1 MRQEIFSWL
10 RYVIPMS
17 RDSSSDTAIDWQCFS
32 YLTVDKAAVYR
43 TIIQVFADA
52 KSEFTLHL
60 RPAQVRES
68 LHAHDW
74 VLEADEVEAAL
85 QQLESWGNLQSY
97 QDRSDAPS
105 LVEFYRKSLLYQMT
119 AAGEAAY
126 ASTLTFT
133 ERLQQQAKLD
143 ARALDRIGEG
153 AGQLERLVLNVRDN
167 SASFDSVVVLT
178 TVRSI
183 CQDTDELTS
192 RAQSFFRWLHEQTES
207 ERADLEAFLQYKE
220 QLIDYLRQ
228 FIGELIARGAEIAK
242 RLSTIGEEEFSKIA
256 QITAMEEAGDPRA
269 GQEERHALQIEAGQA
284 KWRQRLLGVRGWFS
298 RSSGSAA
305 QLEQLRSAAR
315 AAIPRL
321 LQLAKQMN
329 DRETGKSDRVA
340 DLRRL
345 AVSFL
350 HCQDDGQAHRLYR
363 EAFALCPARHLRIDQ
378 ATIDDR
384 DQNPVSAETRWL
396 DAAPVEFSPQLR
408 STGREGAAS
417 ASRKVVDRSI
427 ALSAARR
434 RLETGAGRED
444 SSRETM
450 IALGKRRLSEIE
462 NLDSDAFRLL
472 MDLIEL
478 AVVDHRTTATSR
490 DGSLRISVEGLSDDP
505 HCIASVATKAGS
517 VMLRDMWIE
526 VQRAR

>member
-1 MRQEIFSWL
+1 M
-10 RYVIPMS
+10 PD
-17 RDSSSDTAIDWQCFS
+17 DSPSDSAIDWQCFS

-43 TIIQVFADA
+43 AIIQVFADA
-52 KSEFTLHL
+52 KAEFTLHL
-60 RPAQVRES
+60 RPGQVRES
-68 LHAHDW
+68 LQDDDW

-85 QQLESWGNLQSY
+85 QQLECWGNLQSY

-105 LVEFYRKSLLYQMT
+105 LVDFYRKSLLYQMT
-119 AAGEAAY
+119 AAGEAAF

-133 ERLQQQAKLD
+133 ARLQQQAKLD

-153 AGQLERLVLNVRDN
+153 AGQLERLARSIRDDL
-167 SASFDSVVVLT
+167 ASVDSVVVLT

-183 CQDTDELTS
+183 CQDADELTS

-207 ERADLEAFLQYKE
+207 ERADLVSFLQYKE
-220 QLIDYLRQ
+220 QLIEYLRQ
-228 FIGELIARGAEIAK
+228 FVSELITRGAEIAR
-242 RLSTIGEEEFSKIA
+242 RLGTIRDDEYRELAHIVA
-256 QITAMEEAGDPRA
+256 VEEAGDPRA
-269 GQEERHALQIEAGQA
+269 GEEERHALQIDAEQV
-284 KWRQRLLGVRGWFS
+284 KWRQRLLGLRGWFS
-298 RSSGSAA
+298 RSGGSAA

-321 LQLAKQMN
+321 LQLAAQMN

-350 HCQDDGQAHRLYR
+350 RCQDEGQAHRLYR
-363 EAFALCPARHLRIDQ
+363 EAFAICPARHLRIDQ

-396 DAAPVEFSPQLR
+396 DAAPIEFAAQLR

-417 ASRKVVDRSI
+417 ASRKVVDRST
-427 ALSAARR
+427 ALATARR
-434 RLETGAGRED
+434 RLETDAGRED
-444 SSRETM
+444 SSRETL
-450 IALGKRRLSEIE
+450 IALGKRRLSEVGT
-462 NLDSDAFRLL
+462 LDSDSFRLL
-472 MDLIEL
+472 MDLLEL
-478 AVVDHRTTATSR
+478 AIVDRRATAASR
-490 DGSLRISVEGLSDDP
+490 DGSIGISVEPLRNDGP
-505 HCIASVATKAGS
+505 GIATVATKAGS

>member
-1 MRQEIFSWL
+1 M
-10 RYVIPMS
+10 PN
-17 RDSSSDTAIDWQCFS
+17 DSSTDRAIDWQCFS

-52 KSEFTLHL
+52 KAEFTLHL

-68 LHAHDW
+68 LHAHEW
-74 VLEADEVEAAL
+74 ALEADEVEAAL

-105 LVEFYRKSLLYQMT
+105 LVDFYRKSLLYQMT

-153 AGQLERLVLNVRDN
+153 AGQLERLARDVRED
-167 SASFDSVVVLT
+167 SASADSVVVLT
-178 TVRSI
+178 TIRSI
-183 CQDTDELTS
+183 CHDTDELTS

-207 ERADLEAFLQYKE
+207 ERADLESFLQYKE

-228 FIGELIARGAEIAK
+228 FVSELITRGAEIAS
-242 RLSTIGEEEFSKIA
+242 RLSTIREDEYKELARIA
-256 QITAMEEAGDPRA
+256 AVEEAGDPRA
-269 GQEERHALQIEAGQA
+269 GEEERHALQIDAEQA
-284 KWRQRLLGVRGWFS
+284 KWQQRLLGLRGWFS
-298 RSSGSAA
+298 RSGGSGA

-321 LQLAKQMN
+321 LQLAAQMN

-350 HCQDDGQAHRLYR
+350 RCQDDGQAHRLYR
-363 EAFALCPARHLRIDQ
+363 EAFALSPARHLRIDQ
-378 ATIDDR
+378 STIDDR
-384 DQNPVSAETRWL
+384 DQNPITPETRWL
-396 DAAPVEFSPQLR
+396 DASSIKFSPQLR
-408 STGREGAAS
+408 STGRTGAAS
-417 ASRKVVDRSI
+417 ASRKVVDRSK
-427 ALSAARR
+427 ALAAARR
-434 RLETGAGRED
+434 RLETDVGRED
-444 SSRETM
+444 SSRETL
-450 IALGKRRLSEIE
+450 IALGKRRLSEVGE
-462 NLDSDAFRLL
+462 LDADAFRLL
-472 MDLIEL
+472 MELIEL
-478 AVVDHRTTATSR
+478 AIVEQRATVTSR
-490 DGSLRISVEGLSDDP
+490 DGSVGISVEALHDEGP
-505 HCIASVATKAGS
+505 RVATVATEAGN
-517 VMLRDMWIE
+517 VMMRDMWIE
-526 VQRAR
+526 VQRGR

>member
-1 MRQEIFSWL
+1 
-10 RYVIPMS
+10 MS
-17 RDSSSDTAIDWQCFS
+17 NDSLSETVIDWQCFS
-32 YLTVDKAAVYR
+32 YLTADKAAVYR
-43 TIIQVFADA
+43 AIIQVFASA
-52 KSEFTLHL
+52 KAEFKLHL
-60 RPAQVRES
+60 RPVQVQES
-68 LHAHDW
+68 LHELHGM
-74 VLEADEVEAAL
+74 LESDEVEVAL

-153 AGQLERLVLNVRDN
+153 AGQLERLVHHLRDK
-167 SASFDSVVVLT
+167 SMPIDSVVVLT

-207 ERADLEAFLQYKE
+207 ERADLAAFLQYKE
-220 QLIDYLRQ
+220 QLIEYLRQ
-228 FIGELIARGAEIAK
+228 FISELITRGAEIAK
-242 RLSTIGEEEFSKIA
+242 RLNTIRDEEYNQLA
-256 QITAMEEAGDPRA
+256 QIAAVEEAGDPRA
-269 GQEERHALQIEAGQA
+269 GQEDRHILQIDTARA
-284 KWRQRLLGVRGWFS
+284 KWRQRLLGLRGWFS
-298 RSSGSAA
+298 RSGGSAA

-340 DLRRL
+340 DLRKL

-350 HCQDDGQAHRLYR
+350 RCENDGQAHRLYR

-378 ATIDDR
+378 TTIDDR
-384 DQNPVSAETRWL
+384 DQNSISADTRWL
-396 DAAPVEFSPQLR
+396 DAKPVIFSPQLR
-408 STGREGAAS
+408 NTGREGVAS
-417 ASRKVVDRSI
+417 ATRKVVDRSK
-427 ALSAARR
+427 ALAAARR
-434 RLETGAGRED
+434 RLATDTGRED
-444 SSRETM
+444 SSREIL
-450 IALGKRRLSEIE
+450 IALGKRRISEIGE
-462 NLDSDAFRLL
+462 LETDAFRLL

-478 AVVDHRTTATSR
+478 VVVDYRARATSR
-490 DGSLRISVEGLSDDP
+490 DGSISICVEAL
-505 HCIASVATKAGS
+505 HEAEQIIASVATEGGH
-517 VMLRDMWIE
+517 VMLHDMWIE
-526 VQRAR
+526 VQRVR

>member
-1 MRQEIFSWL
+1 MPCDTST
-10 RYVIPMS
+10 
-17 RDSSSDTAIDWQCFS
+17 DTAIDWRCFS
-32 YLTVDKAAVYR
+32 YLTVDKAEAYR
-43 TIIQVFADA
+43 AIIQVFADA
-52 KSEFTLHL
+52 KAQFTLHL

-68 LHAHDW
+68 LYVRDW
-74 VLEADEVEAAL
+74 VLEVDEVEAAL

-153 AGQLERLVLNVRDN
+153 AGQLERLARSVRDDLE
-167 SASFDSVVVLT
+167 FIDSVVVLT

-207 ERADLEAFLQYKE
+207 ERADLESFLRYKE

-228 FIGELIARGAEIAK
+228 FISELITRGAEIAK
-242 RLSTIGEEEFSKIA
+242 RLGAIREKEYDKIA
-256 QITAMEEAGDPRA
+256 QIAAMEEAGDPRA
-269 GQEERHALQIEAGQA
+269 GQEERHALQIDAGQT
-284 KWRQRLLGVRGWFS
+284 KWRQRLLGLRGWFS
-298 RSSGSAA
+298 RSGGSAA

-350 HCQDDGQAHRLYR
+350 RCQDDAQAHRLYR

-378 ATIDDR
+378 ATIDNR
-384 DQNPVSAETRWL
+384 DQNPISAETRWL

-427 ALSAARR
+427 ALSAASR

-444 SSRETM
+444 SSRETL
-450 IALGKRRLSEIE
+450 IALGKRRLSEIGE
-462 NLDSDAFRLL
+462 LDSDAFRLL

-478 AVVDHRTTATSR
+478 AVVDHRATATSR
-490 DGSLRISVEGLSDDP
+490 DGSIAISVEALDDEG
-505 HCIASVATKAGS
+505 HCVASLATNAGS
-517 VMLRDMWIE
+517 VMLSDMWIE

>member
-1 MRQEIFSWL
+1 MPNR
-10 RYVIPMS
+10 
-17 RDSSSDTAIDWQCFS
+17 SSSNTAIDWQCFS

-43 TIIQVFADA
+43 AIIQVFADA
-52 KSEFTLHL
+52 KAEFMLHL

-68 LHAHDW
+68 LHAHDR

-119 AAGEAAY
+119 AVGEAAY

-153 AGQLERLVLNVRDN
+153 AGQLERLARNVREDL
-167 SASFDSVVVLT
+167 ASVDSGVVLT

-207 ERADLEAFLQYKE
+207 ERANLESFLQYKE

-228 FIGELIARGAEIAK
+228 FISELITRGAEIAK
-242 RLSTIGEEEFSKIA
+242 RLSTIRDEEYKKLA
-256 QITAMEEAGDPRA
+256 QIAAVEDAGDPRA
-269 GQEERHALQIEAGQA
+269 GQEERHALQIDAGQT
-284 KWRQRLLGVRGWFS
+284 KWRQRLLGLRGWFS
-298 RSSGSAA
+298 RSGGSAA

-350 HCQDDGQAHRLYR
+350 RCQDDGQAHRLYR

-384 DQNPVSAETRWL
+384 DQHPVSAEIRWL
-396 DAAPVEFSPQLR
+396 DAVPVEFSPQLR
-408 STGREGAAS
+408 STGRDGAAS
-417 ASRKVVDRSI
+417 SSRKVVDRSN
-427 ALSAARR
+427 ALAVARR
-434 RLETGAGRED
+434 RLETDTGRED
-444 SSRETM
+444 SSRETL

-462 NLDSDAFRLL
+462 ELDSGAFRLL

-478 AVVDHRTTATSR
+478 TVVDHRATATSR
-490 DGSLRISVEGLSDDP
+490 DGSIGISIEALHDEG
-505 HCIASVATKAGS
+505 HCVASVATKAGN

>member
-1 MRQEIFSWL
+1 
-10 RYVIPMS
+10 MS
-17 RDSSSDTAIDWQCFS
+17 NDSSSNTAIDWQCFS
-32 YLTVDKAAVYR
+32 YLTVDKATVYR
-43 TIIQVFADA
+43 AIIRVFAEA
-52 KSEFTLHL
+52 KAEFTLHL

-68 LHAHDW
+68 LYVHDW

-153 AGQLERLVLNVRDN
+153 AGQLERLAQNIRDDL
-167 SASFDSVVVLT
+167 ASVDSVVVLT

-207 ERADLEAFLQYKE
+207 ERADLESFLQYKE

-228 FIGELIARGAEIAK
+228 FISELITRGAEIAK
-242 RLSTIGEEEFSKIA
+242 RLSTIHDEEYKKLA
-256 QITAMEEAGDPRA
+256 QIAAIEDAGDPRA
-269 GQEERHALQIEAGQA
+269 GQEEHHALQIDAGQT
-284 KWRQRLLGVRGWFS
+284 KWRQRLLGLRGWFS
-298 RSSGSAA
+298 RSGGSAT

-329 DRETGKSDRVA
+329 DRETCKSDRVA

-350 HCQDDGQAHRLYR
+350 RCQDDGQAHRLYR

-378 ATIDDR
+378 STIDDR

-408 STGREGAAS
+408 STGRDGAAS
-417 ASRKVVDRSI
+417 SSRKVVDRSK
-427 ALSAARR
+427 ALAIARR
-434 RLETGAGRED
+434 RLETDTGRED
-444 SSRETM
+444 SSRETL
-450 IALGKRRLSEIE
+450 IALGKRRLSEIGD
-462 NLDSDAFRLL
+462 LDSDAFRLL

-478 AVVDHRTTATSR
+478 AVVDHRATATSR
-490 DGSLRISVEGLSDDP
+490 DGSIGISVEALHDEG
-505 HCIASVATKAGS
+505 HCVASVATKAGN

-526 VQRAR
+526 VQRAH